1 MTESD
6 AQILREFASRVRGQF
21 PEAQVRA
28 FGSRVCGNA
37 DQESDLDVCVVLS
50 SFDEAADKKIIDIAW
65 EVGFAHDVLIST
77 VTFSAE
83 EFTESPLSQ
92 SPLVQAIRRDGVAA

>member
-6 AQILREFASRVRGQF
+6 DRVLREFASRVRERF

-28 FGSRVCGNA
+28 FGSRACGRA
-37 DQESDLDVCVVLS
+37 DPESDLDVCVVIS
-50 SFDEAADKKIIDIAW
+50 SLDEAADQEIIGMAW

-83 EFTESPLSQ
+83 EFTESPLSH
-92 SPLVQAIRRDGVAA
+92 SPLVQAIQRDGVAA